1 MSNRHGPLTA
11 WVFLWTLIAVLLL
24 AGPAR
29 ADILVRPGDSLSAI
43 AQRHGVS
50 MAALAGANGLT
61 DHDHII
67 AGSRLRL
74 PGAAPPGS
82 TSSGWRVRSGDT
94 LSSIAARAGMST
106 SALASLNGITDP
118 NLIRVGQL
126 LRLGT
131 VTASSSA
138 GGSSASGAVR
148 VVAGDTL
155 SSIAARA
162 GVSASALVRANGLSD
177 PNRIVVGQRLRLP
190 AGTPATAAGASP
202 LSVPRAS
209 VGPIITQAAAR
220 HGVDPAFA
228 RAIAWQESGF
238 SQHMR
243 SGVGAVGVMQ
253 LMPGTSEWAGRE
265 LLGRAIDPDNVY
277 DNVDAGVAF
286 LGWLQRRTGDT
297 RMTAMAYYQ
306 GLHSVRQR
314 GPYDDTLAYARSV
327 LALIGRV

>member
-1 MSNRHGPLTA
+1 M
-11 WVFLWTLIAVLLL
+11 
-24 AGPAR
+24 
-29 ADILVRPGDSLSAI
+29 
-43 AQRHGVS
+43 
-50 MAALAGANGLT
+50 
-61 DHDHII
+61 
-67 AGSRLRL
+67 
-74 PGAAPPGS
+74 
-82 TSSGWRVRSGDT
+82 
-94 LSSIAARAGMST
+94 
-106 SALASLNGITDP
+106 
-118 NLIRVGQL
+118 
-126 LRLGT
+126 
-131 VTASSSA
+131 
-138 GGSSASGAVR
+138 
-148 VVAGDTL
+148 
-155 SSIAARA
+155 
-162 GVSASALVRANGLSD
+162 
-177 PNRIVVGQRLRLP
+177 
-190 AGTPATAAGASP
+190 
-202 LSVPRAS
+202 PRAS